1 MTSALSD
8 KLAGMDDETR
18 RRLLRAVIGEDQP
31 GRGRVRRWT
40 ALEVA
45 ERAGLVLNHARHAL
59 RELREHDPPL
69 VWGDAD
75 TATGEE
81 LWWLLP
87 SGLNELDRLE
97 AGERR

>member
-1 MTSALSD
+1 
-8 KLAGMDDETR
+8 MDDETR

-40 ALEVA
+40 ALEAA
-45 ERAGLVLNHARHAL
+45 ERAGLVLDHPRRGL
-59 RELREHDPPL
+59 QELRGQDPPL
-69 VWGDAD
+69 VWDDAD
-75 TATGEE
+75 ATSGEE

-97 AGERR
+97 AGECR

>member
-1 MTSALSD
+1 
-8 KLAGMDDETR
+8 MDDETR
-18 RRLLRAVIGEDQP
+18 RRLLRAVLAEEQP

-40 ALEVA
+40 ALEAA
-45 ERAGLVLNHARHAL
+45 ERAGLVLNHVRRGL
-59 RELREHDPPL
+59 QELRAQNPPL
-69 VWGDAD
+69 LWGDVDAGS
-75 TATGEE
+75 GEE

>member
-1 MTSALSD
+1 MLP
-8 KLAGMDDETR
+8 GMDDDTR

-40 ALEVA
+40 SLEAA
-45 ERAGLVLNHARHAL
+45 ERAGLVLSHARRGL
-59 RELREHDPPL
+59 QELREQDPPL
-69 VWGDAD
+69 VWGDVDAG
-75 TATGEE
+75 TGEE

-97 AGERR
+97 AGERP